1 MVQKWAIGTMINISG
16 SIAINL
22 GTNLMK
28 LSHKMKKGEYRQH
41 GDDNTSNNAIR
52 SGLKSSDD
60 DDLEAA
66 EPMINRE
73 ANDSPRR
80 QQQQQQ
86 QQQQQRHF
94 FPSSL
99 RSAKGAQHGVEMTA
113 YPADALVQER
123 GGPGRVPDSEP
134 ITNGGARAGGIGKL
148 RGGGAGGSSRDLRGS
163 GEGRGGADEEEMVG
177 LTEESLTDSPS
188 STTGVS
194 TSSDDRAAQ
203 HSRGRKA
210 LASSSSSSP
219 AKRPPPKGGQAK
231 GAEPPTGGGE
241 YDARP
246 GVRKR
251 PLSISP
257 NQDGGGEEGF
267 AERGGLEASGGS
279 GGGHGHGSGAWE
291 QQPPPE
297 WMATALWYLG
307 AVLLVAGSLVNFASF
322 GFAPQSLLASLGS
335 VQFISNV
342 VFGKVILREMV
353 TRRIILGTATIILGN
368 TLTLCF
374 SPHQDDNFSTH
385 ELKAFYDAEYNTL
398 LLLELAIALAM
409 HAAYKS
415 FKRSKEQGRPRRHSD
430 LVMPLAYAICS
441 AIVGTQSVVNAK
453 CLSEL
458 LTLTFRGENQLG
470 SIFTYLVFAIW
481 LGTTIFWLV
490 RMNRALAM
498 FHGLFIIPALQ
509 VFWTFF
515 SVIDGGFY
523 FEEFHTLHVLGGLG
537 FAVGVLVVFCGVY
550 LLAPRTQ
557 TDHGRHAGVGG
568 GGEAAGESDGEESD
582 LRRMLRLEGV
592 CVRGA

>member
-1 MVQKWAIGTMINISG
+1 MVQKWAIGAMINISG

-41 GDDNTSNNAIR
+41 GDGNTSDNAIR

-60 DDLEAA
+60 EDLEAA
-66 EPMINRE
+66 EPMINRA

-86 QQQQQRHF
+86 QQQQQRRYF
-94 FPSSL
+94 FPSSS
-99 RSAKGAQHGVEMTA
+99 RSAKRAQHGVEMTA
-113 YPADALVQER
+113 YPTDTQVQEC

-134 ITNGGARAGGIGKL
+134 MTNGGARAGGTGKL
-148 RGGGAGGSSRDLRGS
+148 RGGGAGGSSRGMRGS

-210 LASSSSSSP
+210 LASSSSSP
-219 AKRPPPKGGQAK
+219 AKRPPPKGGYAK
-231 GAEPPTGGGE
+231 GTGPPKRGGE
-241 YDARP
+241 YDEHP

-257 NQDGGGEEGF
+257 NQGGVGEEEF
-267 AERGGLEASGGS
+267 AERGGLEASGSSS
-279 GGGHGHGSGAWE
+279 GGHGHGHGSGAWD
-291 QQPPPE
+291 QQPPPPE
-297 WMATALWYLG
+297 WMETALWYLG
-307 AVLLVAGSLVNFASF
+307 AVLLVTGSLVNFASF

-415 FKRSKEQGRPRRHSD
+415 FNHSKEQGRPRRHSD
-430 LVMPLAYAICS
+430 LAMPLAYAICS

-458 LTLTFRGENQLG
+458 LTLTFQGENQL
-470 SIFTYLVFAIW
+470 
-481 LGTTIFWLV
+481 
-490 RMNRALAM
+490 
-498 FHGLFIIPALQ
+498 
-509 VFWTFF
+509 
-515 SVIDGGFY
+515 
-523 FEEFHTLHVLGGLG
+523 
-537 FAVGVLVVFCGVY
+537 
-550 LLAPRTQ
+550 
-557 TDHGRHAGVGG
+557 
-568 GGEAAGESDGEESD
+568 
-582 LRRMLRLEGV
+582 
-592 CVRGA
+592 